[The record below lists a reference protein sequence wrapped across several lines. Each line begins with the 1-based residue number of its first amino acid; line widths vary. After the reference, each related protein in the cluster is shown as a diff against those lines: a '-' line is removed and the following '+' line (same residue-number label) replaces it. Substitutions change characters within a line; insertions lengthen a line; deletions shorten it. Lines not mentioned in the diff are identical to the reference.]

1 MSDQTIDSLFVRL
14 GLDTSDFD
22 RGRRD
27 VDDGLDETR
36 GKAEKTGKDIEGS
49 GKKAASFFGQIEKAA
64 IKFFAVLTVG
74 RGLADFTRTVITT
87 GAELS
92 RTSQRIGTSAD
103 VLSRWQG
110 AVRQS
115 GGTAEGFL
123 GTMQGLSGALTELK
137 LTGNTGILP
146 YLQALGVSVAD
157 ADGKAK
163 PLEQL
168 LGDIG
173 DKLNALP
180 NKGDAF
186 NIGRNLGID
195 DGTINLL
202 MKGRTE
208 IDRLL
213 ASQKAYSDADAKAA
227 QEAQEHWEGVKL
239 NIERTTQALVIKAL
253 PIIER
258 VTNALLVFADKAV
271 PVIMQVADAFGDLD
285 TATAGW
291 STTLIG
297 VLATLRLITGAGILG
312 GLGALKGGLAG
323 LALGGSAYAGYKAGE
338 QINEKLPQ
346 GVKDSI
352 GEGIAK
358 TLAFFGNKEAQNAV
372 DITEGREPRNK
383 DILPK
388 SEQNKVRNGT
398 DGRSV
403 AGEPGQP
410 GLPGAAGE
418 AGLPGQA
425 GIPGQPGLPGSA
437 GSGGEAG
444 APGQP
449 GAAGAPG
456 IPGVPGK
463 PGSNYK
469 DQSGDNVSRLPSRA
483 ERNNNPGNLEYRRQR
498 GAEPESGSG
507 RFAKFSSAADGVA
520 ALVGQLR
527 RYGARGRDTLT
538 KIMEIYAPSS
548 ENNTKAYID
557 ALSKKLGVGADQTL
571 DLNNSDTLAGLVK
584 GISRHESGNDF
595 LREDDVLS
603 GLKMAGV
610 GGQRQQPQPISIG
623 KVDVY
628 TQATDAKG
636 IARDF
641 TGAMVRQA
649 DEAQM

>member
-1 MSDQTIDSLFVRL
+1 MSEQTVDSLVVKL
-14 GLDTSDFD
+14 GLDTAAFD
-22 RGRRD
+22 KGRKD
-27 VDDGLDETR
+27 VDEGLDDTKD
-36 GKAEKTGKDIEGS
+36 KAEKTGKDVEQS

-74 RGLADFTRTVITT
+74 RGLADFTRTVIST

-92 RTSQRIGTSAD
+92 RTSQRIGVSAD
-103 VLSRWQG
+103 TLSRWQG

-157 ADGKAK
+157 AEGKAR
-163 PLEQL
+163 PMEEL

-186 NIGRNLGID
+186 NIGRNLGLD

-202 MKGRTE
+202 MKGRAE

-213 ASQKAYSDADAKAA
+213 ASQKAYSEADAKAA

-271 PVIMQVADAFGDLD
+271 PVLMQVADAFGELD
-285 TATAGW
+285 TATQGW

-323 LALGGSAYAGYKAGE
+323 LAVGGAGYAGWKAGE

-352 GEGIAK
+352 GESIAK
-358 TLAFFGNKEAQNAV
+358 TLAFFGNKEAQDAV
-372 DITEGREPRNK
+372 DATNGVKRSA
-383 DILPK
+383 DGYK
-388 SEQNKVRNGT
+388 SVKTLQDQGISPVVRASN
-398 DGRSV
+398 
-403 AGEPGQP
+403 AP
-410 GLPGAAGE
+410 
-418 AGLPGQA
+418 
-425 GIPGQPGLPGSA
+425 
-437 GSGGEAG
+437 AG
-444 APGQP
+444 AT
-449 GAAGAPG
+449 
-456 IPGVPGK
+456 
-463 PGSNYK
+463 S
-469 DQSGDNVSRLPSRA
+469 SNVSRLPSRA
-483 ERNNNPGNLEYRRQR
+483 ERNNNPGNIEFR
-498 GAEPESGSG
+498 GQAGAVPEDGSG
-507 RFAKFSSAADGVA
+507 RFAKFSSTADGVA
-520 ALVGQLR
+520 ALVSQLR

-538 KIMEIYAPSS
+538 KIMEKYAPPE
-548 ENNTKAYID
+548 ENNTKAYI
-557 ALSKKLGVGADQTL
+557 ASLSKKLGVGADQTL
-571 DLNNSDTLAGLVK
+571 DLNNADTLAGLVK
-584 GISRHESGNDF
+584 GISKYESGADF
-595 LREDDVLS
+595 LQDGDVLS

-610 GGQRQQPQPISIG
+610 SGQQQAPSTNIG
-623 KVDVY
+623 TVNVY
-628 TQATDAKG
+628 TQATDTKG
-636 IARDF
+636 IVRDF
-641 TGAMVRQA
+641 KGEMVRQA
-649 DEAQM
+649 DQGQR

>member
-1 MSDQTIDSLFVRL
+1 MAEQTVDSLVVKL
-14 GLDTSDFD
+14 GLDTSAFD
-22 RGRRD
+22 KGRKD
-27 VDDGLDETR
+27 VEGGLDDTKE
-36 GKAEKTGKDIEGS
+36 KANETGKGLEEN
-49 GKKAASFFGQIEKAA
+49 GKRAASFFGQIEKAA

-258 VTNALLVFADKAV
+258 VTDALLVFADKAV
-271 PVIMQVADAFGDLD
+271 PVIMQVADAFGELD
-285 TATAGW
+285 KATDGW

-312 GLGALKGGLAG
+312 GLGALRGGIAG
-323 LALGGSAYAGYKAGE
+323 LAAAGAGYAGYKVGE
-338 QINEKLPQ
+338 QINKNFVEGTDAAPVIGRAVS
-346 GVKDSI
+346 GV
-352 GEGIAK
+352 
-358 TLAFFGNKEAQNAV
+358 LAFFGNKEAQESLDNEATNSTGEDRERAINAG
-372 DITEGREPRNK
+372 GRVKTPAPIVNI
-383 DILPK
+383 DNPVNTL
-388 SEQNKVRNGT
+388 
-398 DGRSV
+398 
-403 AGEPGQP
+403 P
-410 GLPGAAGE
+410 GLPGADGKN
-418 AGLPGQA
+418 PPQA
-425 GIPGQPGLPGSA
+425 QP
-437 GSGGEAG
+437 
-444 APGQP
+444 
-449 GAAGAPG
+449 
-456 IPGVPGK
+456 
-463 PGSNYK
+463 
-469 DQSGDNVSRLPSRA
+469 DNVSRLPSRA
-483 ERNNNPGNLEYRRQR
+483 ERNNNPGNLEFRGQK
-498 GAEPESGSG
+498 GAEPEAGSG

-520 ALVGQLR
+520 ALAGQLR
-527 RYGARGRDTLT
+527 RYGERGKDTLT
-538 KIMEIYAPSS
+538 KIIETYAPAN
-548 ENNTKAYID
+548 ENNTKAYIE

-584 GISRHESGNDF
+584 GISKHESGTGF
-595 LREDDVLS
+595 LRDDDVLS

-610 GGQRQQPQPISIG
+610 GGQQQPSQAISIG
-623 KVDVY
+623 EVKVY

-636 IARDF
+636 MARDF
-641 TGAMVRQA
+641 KGEMVRQA
-649 DEAQM
+649 DQAQR

>member
-1 MSDQTIDSLFVRL
+1 MAEQTVDSLVVKL
-14 GLDTSDFD
+14 GLDTSAFD
-22 RGRRD
+22 KGRKD
-27 VDDGLDETR
+27 VDDGLDDTR
-36 GKAEKTGKDIEGS
+36 GKTEKIGKDIEDS
-49 GKKAASFFGQIEKAA
+49 GKKAASFFGQIERAA

-103 VLSRWQG
+103 TLSRWQG

-157 ADGKAK
+157 ADGKAR
-163 PLEQL
+163 PLEDL

-213 ASQKAYSDADAKAA
+213 ASQKTYSDADAKAA
-227 QEAQEHWEGVKL
+227 QAAQEHWEGVKL

-271 PVIMQVADAFGDLD
+271 PVILQVADAFGELD
-285 TATAGW
+285 KATNGW

-312 GLGALKGGLAG
+312 GLGALKGGIAG
-323 LALGGSAYAGYKAGE
+323 LATAGAGYAGYKAGE
-338 QINEKLPQ
+338 QINEKFVEGTPAA
-346 GVKDSI
+346 GVV
-352 GEGIAK
+352 GRAVAGV
-358 TLAFFGNKEAQNAV
+358 LAFFGNKEAQAAL
-372 DITEGREPRNK
+372 DSELSSSSPEDRERAKAAGAKGPSRDGYNVVK
-383 DILPK
+383 PL
-388 SEQNKVRNGT
+388 SEQGVNPIVR
-398 DGRSV
+398 DRV
-403 AGEPGQP
+403 VPGDP
-410 GLPGAAGE
+410 GPS
-418 AGLPGQA
+418 GQA
-425 GIPGQPGLPGSA
+425 GIPGLPGEP
-437 GSGGEAG
+437 GNNYT
-444 APGQP
+444 APP
-449 GAAGAPG
+449 SEN
-456 IPGVPGK
+456 I
-463 PGSNYK
+463 
-469 DQSGDNVSRLPSRA
+469 SRLPSRA
-483 ERNNNPGNLEYRRQR
+483 ERNNNPGNIEFR
-498 GAEPESGSG
+498 GQAGAVPESGSG

-520 ALVGQLR
+520 ALVSQLR
-527 RYGARGRDTLT
+527 RYGSRGRDTLT
-538 KIMEIYAPSS
+538 KIMEKYAPPE
-548 ENNTKAYID
+548 ENNTAAYI
-557 ALSKKLGVGADQTL
+557 ANLSKKLGVGADQKL
-571 DLNNSDTLAGLVK
+571 DLNNADTLAGLVK
-584 GISRHESGNDF
+584 GISKYEAGSDF
-595 LREDDVLS
+595 LQDGDVLS

-610 GGQRQQPQPISIG
+610 GGQQESAPSISIG

-636 IARDF
+636 VARDF

-649 DEAQM
+649 DQAQR